1 MKYSIP
7 FTLILAVALGLSSCG
22 KSEEPAEEAAAPAT
36 GSAEEEKSD
45 VEKALAE
52 AKEKGREAAE
62 AAAVAAAQVAESAR
76 EKGGEIAA
84 SATESGA
91 QMAVAANA
99 QAEALI
105 AKVKEY
111 IENNDTD
118 LAAETMDKLRAI
130 KTSLS
135 ESAQAQIEQIEQ
147 MLAESKGSAEPPPP
161 GE

>member
-118 LAAETMDKLRAI
+118 LTAETMEKLRAV
-130 KTSLS
+130 KDSLS
-135 ESAQAQIEQIEQ
+135 ESVRAQIEELEQI
-147 MLAESKGSAEPPPP
+147 LADAKAGA
-161 GE
+161 

>member
-7 FTLILAVALGLSSCG
+7 FTLILAAILGLSACG

-36 GSAEEEKSD
+36 GSAAEEKSD
-45 VEKALAE
+45 VEKALAD

-62 AAAVAAAQVAESAR
+62 AAAVAAAKVAESAR

-84 SATESGA
+84 SAKESGA
-91 QMAVAANA
+91 QMAAAANA
-99 QAEALI
+99 QAEALM

-111 IENNDTD
+111 IENDDTD

-130 KTSLS
+130 KDSLS
-135 ESAQAQIEQIEQ
+135 ESVQEQIEVLEQ
-147 MLAESKGSAEPPPP
+147 MLADAKAGA
-161 GE
+161 